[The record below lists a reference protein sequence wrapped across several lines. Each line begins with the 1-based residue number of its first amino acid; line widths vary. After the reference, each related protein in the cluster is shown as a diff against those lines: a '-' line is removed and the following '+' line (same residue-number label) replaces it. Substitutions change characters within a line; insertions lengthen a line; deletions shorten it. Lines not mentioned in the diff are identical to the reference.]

1 MQILAILI
9 KPGKW
14 LALMNNILTKI
25 NYQHSGSDFGLY
37 TFLNHYSYLLARKNP
52 ELFSS
57 FDEIHC
63 DGIVLCLFLRLI
75 GIHKKRKSFDMT
87 SLAPQVFN
95 LAAAKGKSIY
105 FIGGEPGVAEVAVG
119 KFIEAYPQLQV
130 AGIRRGFF
138 ASSLEREQDLKEIA
152 LKNPDFVIAS
162 MGTPHQEQLL
172 VDLKKAGWRGY
183 GYTSGGFFHQTAKAG
198 LRYYP
203 DWADRFNLRWAFRI
217 ADEPKLL
224 KRYTLDFV
232 KFLVL
237 FSYDAF
243 LFKIKKQKT

>member
-1 MQILAILI
+1 
-9 KPGKW
+9 
-14 LALMNNILTKI
+14 MNNILTKI
-25 NYQHSGSDFGLY
+25 NSHHSGSDIGLY

-52 ELFSS
+52 DLISS

-87 SLAPQVFN
+87 SLAPKIFN
-95 LAAAKGKSIY
+95 LAVLESKSIY
-105 FIGGEPGVAEVAVG
+105 FIGGEPKIAQAAVDRII
-119 KFIEAYPQLQV
+119 KAYPQLRV
-130 AGIRRGFF
+130 AGIRHGFF
-138 ASSLEREQDLKEIA
+138 ISSLEREQNLKEIS

-162 MGTPHQEQLL
+162 MGTPYQEQFLI
-172 VDLKKAGWRGY
+172 DLKKAGWRGC

-203 DWADRFNLRWAFRI
+203 AWVDRFNLRWAFRI

-224 KRYTLDFV
+224 KRYTSDFI

-243 LFKIKKQKT
+243 LFKIKKHRT